1 MHNDIK
7 NKQAIGVFDSG
18 VGGLTVLHALQQAMP
33 DENFIYLG
41 DTARVPYGTRSPETI
56 LRYSCRVA
64 GRLLTHNIKAL
75 VIACNTATSY
85 ALEPLQRACQKVG
98 VPVFGVI
105 EPSSQ
110 IALSQSQNR
119 HILVL
124 GTEGTIQGE
133 RYTHTLQQMDPSVY
147 VQGLACPLFVPLIEE
162 GWHSHPVTDTIAQEY
177 FATVENLTIFDTA
190 ILGCT
195 HYPMIKPNLERLFP
209 SIRFIDS
216 AQTTARVVQQALER
230 QHILEIQSETVI
242 VPGQTQFLVTDNLSR
257 FCKVG
262 YYFVGYTPTNIT
274 MVDLTDADEQIVTKL
289 L

>member
-1 MHNDIK
+1 MHNDIE

-33 DENFIYLG
+33 SEDFIYLG

-56 LRYSCRVA
+56 LRYSSRVA
-64 GRLLTHNIKAL
+64 GHLLTHNIKAL

-85 ALEPLQRACQKVG
+85 ALEPLQRACQKIG

-105 EPSSQ
+105 KPSSEV
-110 IALSQSQNR
+110 ALSQSQNK

-133 RYTHTLQQMDPSVY
+133 RYTHTLQQMNPNVY

-162 GWHSHPVTDTIAQEY
+162 GWHTHSVTDTIAQEY
-177 FATVENLTIFDTA
+177 FSTVENLTIFDTA

-209 SIRFIDS
+209 SLRFIDS
-216 AQTTARVVQQALER
+216 AQTTATIVRQALEC
-230 QHILEIQSETVI
+230 QNLITTPSETSKAK
-242 VPGQTQFLVTDNLSR
+242 GKTTFLVTDNLSR

-262 YYFVGYTPTNIT
+262 YYFVGYTPTDIA

>member
-1 MHNDIK
+1 MHNDIE

-33 DENFIYLG
+33 SEDFIYLG

-56 LRYSCRVA
+56 LRYSSRVA
-64 GRLLTHNIKAL
+64 GHLLTHNIKAL

-85 ALEPLQRACQKVG
+85 ALEPLQDACQKIG

-105 EPSSQ
+105 KPSSEV
-110 IALSQSQNR
+110 ALSQSQNK

-133 RYTHTLQQMDPSVY
+133 RYTHTLQQMNPNVY

-162 GWHSHPVTDTIAQEY
+162 GWHTHPVTDTIAQEY
-177 FATVENLTIFDTA
+177 FSTVENLTIFDTA

-195 HYPMIKPNLERLFP
+195 HYPMIKANLERLFP

-216 AQTTARVVQQALER
+216 AQTTATIVRQALER
-230 QHILEIQSETVI
+230 QNLMTIPSETSS
-242 VPGQTQFLVTDNLSR
+242 TQGKTTFLVTDNLSR

-262 YYFVGYTPTNIT
+262 YYFVGYTPTDIA